1 MAMHSPDDSR
11 YYYYYDYYYRYLQF
25 HRGDRGFLFQSVE
38 MQKEILCGPKTSR
51 QCWADVVCFLFA
63 AAFLLRH

>member
-11 YYYYYDYYYRYLQF
+11 YYYYDYYYRYLQF

-38 MQKEILCGPKTSR
+38 MQKEILCGHRDSVGR
-51 QCWADVVCFLFA
+51 MLSVFCSLQHSC
-63 AAFLLRH
+63 